1 MGLTSRTPGLDEILG
16 DEGGARDALRT
27 RAAGPAGRLPLTEAM
42 LRDAPSG
49 DLFGLTQNVGMGAD
63 PRDALRT
70 EYLIVSTAGGL
81 RGEDGR
87 PIALGYHT
95 GHWEVSLLVRAAA
108 ETIRAAGG
116 LPFAAYCTDPCDGR
130 TQGTPGMMDSLPYR
144 NDAAVVMRRQI
155 RSLPRRAG
163 VLGVATCDKGLPA
176 TMLALAGCA
185 DLPGVIVPGGVTLPA
200 SDGEDAGAVQTLGAR
215 FAHGLAT
222 LDQAADLLCR
232 ACGSPGGGCQFL
244 GTAAT
249 SQVVAEALG
258 LAVPHSALAP
268 SGERIWLDLGRRSAL
283 ALLRA
288 AALGQPLRAVLTPA
302 AVENAMLAHAAFG
315 GSTNLVLHL
324 PAIAHAAGLPTPSVA
339 DWQRV
344 NRSTP
349 RLVDALPNGPRNHPT
364 VQVFLAGGVPEVMLH
379 LRRLG
384 LLDLRA
390 LTVTGQ
396 TLDETLDWWEQSE
409 RRRALK
415 ARLNDSDGVDADDVI
430 MAPDAARRRGLVSTA
445 VFPVG
450 NLAPQ
455 GSVVKATAI
464 DPSTVDADGVYRHRG
479 PVRFFASEAGAVAA
493 LKGRAKPPVQ
503 AGDTV
508 VVAGVGPRGT
518 GMEET
523 YQVTSAL
530 KFLPWGKTV
539 AVLTDARFSGVST
552 GACVGH
558 VSPEALAGGP
568 LGRLRDGDV
577 VEVLIDRV
585 RLEGRVDLV
594 GTAEGPLTPDAAA
607 RLLADRPTHPDVAPR
622 PDLPA
627 DTKLWAALQ
636 EASGGIWAGAVYDA
650 ESIAGALEA
659 GRPTQEHE

>member
-1 MGLTSRTPGLDEILG
+1 
-16 DEGGARDALRT
+16 
-27 RAAGPAGRLPLTEAM
+27 
-42 LRDAPSG
+42 
-49 DLFGLTQNVGMGAD
+49 
-63 PRDALRT
+63 
-70 EYLIVSTAGGL
+70 
-81 RGEDGR
+81 
-87 PIALGYHT
+87 
-95 GHWEVSLLVRAAA
+95 
-108 ETIRAAGG
+108 
-116 LPFAAYCTDPCDGR
+116 
-130 TQGTPGMMDSLPYR
+130 
-144 NDAAVVMRRQI
+144 
-155 RSLPRRAG
+155 
-163 VLGVATCDKGLPA
+163 
-176 TMLALAGCA
+176 
-185 DLPGVIVPGGVTLPA
+185 
-200 SDGEDAGAVQTLGAR
+200 
-215 FAHGLAT
+215 
-222 LDQAADLLCR
+222 
-232 ACGSPGGGCQFL
+232 
-244 GTAAT
+244 
-249 SQVVAEALG
+249 
-258 LAVPHSALAP
+258 
-268 SGERIWLDLGRRSAL
+268 
-283 ALLRA
+283 
-288 AALGQPLRAVLTPA
+288 
-302 AVENAMLAHAAFG
+302 
-315 GSTNLVLHL
+315 
-324 PAIAHAAGLPTPSVA
+324 
-339 DWQRV
+339 
-344 NRSTP
+344 
-349 RLVDALPNGPRNHPT
+349 

-379 LRRLG
+379 LRRMG
-384 LLDLRA
+384 LLDRRV

-415 ARLNDSDGVDADDVI
+415 ARLKDADGVDADDVI

-450 NLAPQ
+450 NLAPH

-479 PVRFFASEAGAVAA
+479 PVRFFASETAAVAA
-493 LKGRAKPPVQ
+493 LKGRATPPVQ

-577 VEVLIDRV
+577 VEVVIDRV

-594 GTAEGPLTPDAAA
+594 GTADGPLTPDAAA
-607 RLLADRPTHPDVAPR
+607 RLLAERPTHPDVAPR
-622 PDLPA
+622 VDLPA

-650 ESIAGALEA
+650 ESIAGALAA
-659 GRPTQEHE
+659 GRPTNGGKHE